1 MGYSLYLCDPVTG
14 NTLHTELPH
23 MMACGMY
30 AVGGTTEMWLHI
42 TSNYARWYCKPIAFG
57 DKGIFAINDMGAIE
71 SVPVINKAIAGLT
84 ALDEDLSKEE
94 VERYRKHN
102 VDGYWLPTKQNALK
116 PLYQLRALAL
126 MRPDGIWE
134 VVC

>member
-14 NTLHTELPH
+14 NPLHTESPR
-23 MMACGMY
+23 MMAGGTY

-42 TSNYARWYCKPIAFG
+42 TSNYARWYYEPVAFG
-57 DKGIFAINDMGAIE
+57 DKGIFAINDMVAIE

-84 ALDEDLSKEE
+84 ALNVDLSGEE
-94 VERYRKHN
+94 IKQCREYN
-102 VDGYWLPTKQNALK
+102 VNGYWLPTKQNALR

-134 VVC
+134 VDN

>member
-1 MGYSLYLCDPVTG
+1 MP
-14 NTLHTELPH
+14 E
-23 MMACGMY
+23 
-30 AVGGTTEMWLHI
+30 
-42 TSNYARWYCKPIAFG
+42 
-57 DKGIFAINDMGAIE
+57 
-71 SVPVINKAIAGLT
+71 INKAIAGLT

-94 VERYRKHN
+94 IERHRKHN